1 MDTCSIK
8 KPSAKPIDDDLRE
21 EYDLSQLKGGV
32 RGKYADRY
40 QEGTNLVLLAPD
52 VAESFPTDEA
62 VNEAL
67 RLVIR
72 LRKIPGAQKKA
83 AAKA

>member
-1 MDTCSIK
+1 MKARSK
-8 KPSAKPIDDDLRE
+8 GEKANELRP
-21 EYDLSQLKGGV
+21 EYDLGKLLKGGIQ
-32 RGKYADRY
+32 GKYADRY
-40 QEGTNLVLLAPD
+40 QEGTNLVLLTPD
-52 VAESFPTDEA
+52 VAEAFRTDEA

-72 LRKIPGAQKKA
+72 LRNLPGAEKKT

>member
-1 MDTCSIK
+1 MKSRSKGEKADE
-8 KPSAKPIDDDLRE
+8 LRP
-21 EYDLSQLKGGV
+21 EYDLAKVLKGGV
-32 RGKYADRY
+32 QGKYADRY
-40 QEGTNLVLLAPD
+40 REGTNLVLLAPD

-72 LRKIPGAQKKA
+72 LRKIPGTAKKS